1 MTRKMPLTLA
11 MSFPKSVYELLGLL
25 SSRGGRMLDTEIPGH
40 LRNALHICLPEPPLI
55 VPVPIVG
62 ALFAAKPPTT
72 WKLTPEGKA
81 VLALHRETE
90 AESAPPEAESSE
102 QPLPPK
108 EPPPPRLTID
118 LARMGAILDGVFM
131 DCNSEQALRL
141 LQVYADHPGV
151 WISSTELKGFDAEL
165 DGAKPHV
172 LKKLLPPKIRSLIK
186 SNPRKGSRLTF
197 PGAVQP

>member
-1 MTRKMPLTLA
+1 MTREMPLTVAL
-11 MSFPKSVYELLGLL
+11 SLPKSVYELLGLL
-25 SSRGGRMLDTEIPGH
+25 SSRGGRIVDTEIPGH
-40 LRNALHICLPEPPLI
+40 LRNALHICRPEPPLI
-55 VPVPIVG
+55 VPVPVVG
-62 ALFAAKPPTT
+62 AIPVTKRPTI
-72 WKLTPEGKA
+72 WKLTPEGEA
-81 VLALHRETE
+81 VLALHLETE

-102 QPLPPK
+102 QPPPPK